1 MSIGMIK
8 LIGLAVV
15 IVATTSLMVGVSAI
29 IEQDVKAQNMTG
41 NMTNST
47 GTEDGSG
54 SISSFSEGESPQ
66 PCSGC

>member
-29 IEQDVKAQNMTG
+29 NEQDVRAQNMTG
-41 NMTNST
+41 NMTNSP
-47 GTEDGSG
+47 GS
-54 SISSFSEGESPQ
+54 
-66 PCSGC
+66 

>member
-47 GTEDGSG
+47 GSG
-54 SISSFSEGESPQ
+54 SISSFSEAESPQ